1 MRRWVFAAGG
11 NVDAE
16 EGVEVSPT
24 VSYAGEGLFNIC
36 RGRRFA
42 QPHDAALQ
50 VRHNAIATS
59 GAPRTSHHIWHMA
72 DCIIVLHTA
81 PY

>member
-11 NVDAE
+11 KVEAA

-24 VSYAGEGLFNIC
+24 VSYAGEGLVELC
-36 RGRRFA
+36 RGRSFA

-50 VRHNAIATS
+50 VRRKVPVVGTCVSCAFQC
-59 GAPRTSHHIWHMA
+59 M
-72 DCIIVLHTA
+72 LH
-81 PY
+81 P

>member
-1 MRRWVFAAGG
+1 MLRRWVFAAGG
-11 NVDAE
+11 NVDAS

-24 VSYAGEGLFNIC
+24 VSYAGEGLVEIC

-50 VRHNAIATS
+50 VRRCVTPT
-59 GAPRTSHHIWHMA
+59 GASVHRTFHCRLHHCPAHK
-72 DCIIVLHTA
+72 DPLE
-81 PY
+81 